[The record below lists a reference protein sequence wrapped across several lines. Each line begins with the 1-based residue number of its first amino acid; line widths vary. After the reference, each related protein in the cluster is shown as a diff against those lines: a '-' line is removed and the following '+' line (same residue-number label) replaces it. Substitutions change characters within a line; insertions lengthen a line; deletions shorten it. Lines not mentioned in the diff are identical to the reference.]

1 MFRYAAVSVLMLSS
15 AAAMADGPSY
25 SYIQASYVDIDV
37 DVGGGASA
45 NGNGFGVAG
54 SVELNDNWH
63 IFADYM
69 SADLESVLNID
80 ITTIG
85 GGYRHAISDTT
96 DVFAELGYAK
106 LDVQFAGDESGL
118 SAKVGIRSM
127 VNDSL
132 EVYGTVGTL
141 DLDNVDWGTEFGAGV
156 WYTVSGN
163 LAVGADARFASDV
176 TRLGIG
182 VRLYFDK

>member
-1 MFRYAAVSVLMLSS
+1 MLGSAVAL
-15 AAAMADGPSY
+15 ADSPSY

-37 DVGGGASA
+37 DFGGGIDGSA
-45 NGNGFGVAG
+45 DGDGFGVGG

-69 SADLESVLNID
+69 STELESVLDVD

-85 GGYRHAISDTT
+85 GGYRRGISDTT

-106 LDVQFAGDESGL
+106 IDLQGFGDDSGL
-118 SAKVGIRSM
+118 TARVGIRSM
-127 VNDSL
+127 ISSSL
-132 EVYGTVGTL
+132 EVYGSVGTL
-141 DLDNVDWGTEFGAGV
+141 DFDDVDWGTEFGAGL

-163 LAVGADARFASDV
+163 FAVGADARFSDDV